1 MSINS
6 YFFPFLIKNGI
17 KWLFVKKNEHNF
29 SIVKIQR
36 KLKLQLR
43 LNDKS
48 FHDRCQMSIRFGKR
62 ISRIKT
68 NDKKAKKVETEL
80 RKEIE

>member
-1 MSINS
+1 MSISS
-6 YFFPFLIKNGI
+6 YLFPLFIKNVI
-17 KWLFVKKNEHNF
+17 KWLFVKKNEYNF
-29 SIVKIQR
+29 SFVKIQR
-36 KLKLQLR
+36 KLKLQLH

-48 FHDRCQMSIRFGKR
+48 SHDRCQMSIRFGKR

-68 NDKKAKKVETEL
+68 NDKKAKKIETEL